1 MADVNGVSGPPNP
14 AIGTGTKQTNLV
26 IGVAP
31 ASVAAKVTAES
42 WQQAALGNFIGV
54 QAKNSGSYSQAQGDT
69 PRDFDPSFLADVV
82 GATSN
87 VTTFAYNR
95 TSSNQ
100 YKFGTAV
107 PVATSYTV
115 TNGPNAPFATG
126 TPITVTVKDQFGN
139 AMSGVA
145 VTVTRTGGTATGG
158 AVTAAGNTN
167 GSGIATSTATA
178 SAAGTVT
185 GTVAVAGI
193 TGTKPFAVTLT

>member
-1 MADVNGVSGPPNP
+1 MANASGVSGPFNP
-14 AIGTGTKQTNLV
+14 AIGLGTKQDNLI

-31 ASVAAKVTAES
+31 GSVATVVGADD

-54 QAKNSGSYSQAQGDT
+54 QSETTTAYSQAQGDT

-82 GATSN
+82 GATNN
-87 VTTFAYNR
+87 VTDFEYERA
-95 TSSNQ
+95 SSNQ
-100 YKFGTAV
+100 YRFGTPS

-115 TNGPNAPFATG
+115 VNGPNAAFATG
-126 TPITVTVKDQFGN
+126 TPITVTVLDQFG
-139 AMSGVA
+139 APVTGVA

-158 AVTAAGNTN
+158 AVSAAGNTN
-167 GSGIATSTATA
+167 GSGVATSTATA

-193 TGTKPFAVTLT
+193 SGTKPFAVTLT